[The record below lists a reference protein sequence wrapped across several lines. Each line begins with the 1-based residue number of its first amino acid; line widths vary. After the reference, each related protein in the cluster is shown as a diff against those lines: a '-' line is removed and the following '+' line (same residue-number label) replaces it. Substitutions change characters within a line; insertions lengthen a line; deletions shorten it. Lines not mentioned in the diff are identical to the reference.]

1 MVVLIS
7 FICSIVSVELKLLQ
21 VVCNVNGFFFG
32 FFFFF
37 FLSGYSGEQKP
48 HSGKMVPPLK
58 GHLIRME
65 PHMAAIG
72 QKRR

>member
-7 FICSIVSVELKLLQ
+7 FICSIVLVELKLLQ

-37 FLSGYSGEQKP
+37 LSGS
-48 HSGKMVPPLK
+48 
-58 GHLIRME
+58 
-65 PHMAAIG
+65 AASKSPIVAG
-72 QKRR
+72 WSRR

>member
-7 FICSIVSVELKLLQ
+7 FICSIVLVELKLLQ
-21 VVCNVNGFFFG
+21 VVCNVNGLFFG
-32 FFFFF
+32 FFFF
-37 FLSGYSGEQKP
+37 FLSGYSSEQKP
-48 HSGKMVPPLK
+48 HSGRMVLPLK

>member
-7 FICSIVSVELKLLQ
+7 FICSIVLVELKLLQ

-37 FLSGYSGEQKP
+37 FKWLSGEQKS
-48 HSGKMVPPLK
+48 HSGRMVPPLK

-65 PHMAAIG
+65 PHIAAIG